1 MLSAVHT
8 VPLGH
13 SHAAHASA
21 SRTVVPCHRP
31 PCTVASAFVA
41 RERATRHHRRSAG
54 DGSPWWNHTES
65 QGAVDSRAGCLGCRS
80 SGVCTAPVLVKRVS
94 PPLAAAGVL
103 CAADAGRGGTDCV
116 RASYGLLLLFLT
128 RRAEHLAQAR
138 RASLPVLWGK
148 ATAASA
154 RGSRVSSPA
163 GGTWPRVTV
172 LR

>member
-8 VPLGH
+8 VPLGY
-13 SHAAHASA
+13 SRTAHAST

-31 PCTVASAFVA
+31 ACTVASAPVA
-41 RERATRHHRRSAG
+41 WERATRHHRRSAG
-54 DGSPWWNHTES
+54 RGES
-65 QGAVDSRAGCLGCRS
+65 VMEPHREPAGLWTQGRVAWAQVLGRLHS
-80 SGVCTAPVLVKRVS
+80 PVLAKRGS
-94 PPLAAAGVL
+94 PPLATAGVL
-103 CAADAGRGGTDCV
+103 CAAVSGSGGTDCV
-116 RASYGLLLLFLT
+116 RASSGLLLLFLM

-154 RGSRVSSPA
+154 WGSRVSSPA